1 VITYKKCF
9 NALLILLLSIWAGS
23 IQADEPLATAFTPNI
38 IIENENNELLNR
50 DVEGK
55 LMSKKQL
62 STRGY

>member
-1 VITYKKCF
+1 MITYQKCF
-9 NALLILLLSIWAGS
+9 NALLILLFIWANS
-23 IQADEPLATAFTPNI
+23 IQADEQFATKLTPNI
-38 IIENENNELLNR
+38 IIANENNELLIR